1 MTARRSQRVSR
12 KLSKHAATCVDSTM
26 PDTWEKSLGSH
37 GLIEV
42 AMTDEDWLPSGTF
55 VAIGDHGCD
64 IPVVQFQWL
73 SQQERDLLQTHE
85 ELCSLFRHG
94 THTVHSHL
102 PLNEDRGESVMRTRG
117 TWRMC
122 FTCNRTDSGAITSN
136 ATQEQNTA
144 RARHHTRAPGQTF
157 PNRKWQYNA
166 AEKRASL
173 QTLSS
178 KCW

>member
-1 MTARRSQRVSR
+1 MTARRSQLVSR

-94 THTVHSHL
+94 THTVHSHS
-102 PLNEDRGESVMRTRG
+102 PLNED
-117 TWRMC
+117 
-122 FTCNRTDSGAITSN
+122 
-136 ATQEQNTA
+136 
-144 RARHHTRAPGQTF
+144 
-157 PNRKWQYNA
+157 
-166 AEKRASL
+166 
-173 QTLSS
+173 
-178 KCW
+178 